1 MTMGSLLLPNSIRKR
16 WPRGGAA
23 WLLAAALM
31 AAAPAIAQKVFPTPE
46 AAVEMLVDG
55 LASHADDEVRAVLG
69 PDYRRLM
76 PLDAVAEEDRLDF
89 LAAWSRGHR
98 IERDGSGARLVLGD
112 GWTMPIPI
120 VRRGEG
126 WAFDVR
132 AGVEEVRI
140 RRIGRNE
147 LAAIKSMVAYV
158 DAQREYA
165 EQDRNGNGVLEYA
178 RRFLSQPGKQD
189 GLYWSTSDGE
199 PASPAGPLFDTRD
212 IKDGYYGYRFKIL
225 EAQGP
230 AASGGARSYLTGDKL
245 TNGFALVAWP
255 AHYGETGV
263 MSFLV
268 NHDGVVYQR
277 NLGPASARVAG
288 AMTRFDPG
296 NAWVALPPP

>member
-1 MTMGSLLLPNSIRKR
+1 MGTILRHTFMREWWLGRS
-16 WPRGGAA
+16 AA

-31 AAAPAIAQKVFPTPE
+31 AASPAIAQKVFPTPE
-46 AAVEMLVDG
+46 AAVERLVDG
-55 LASHADDEVRAVLG
+55 LARHADDEVRAVLG

-76 PLDAVAEEDRLDF
+76 PLDAVAADDRLDF

-98 IERDGSGARLVLGD
+98 IDRNGNVARLVLGD
-112 GWTMPIPI
+112 GWTLPIPI

-126 WAFDVR
+126 WVFDVR
-132 AGVEEVRI
+132 AGAEEVRV

-147 LAAIKSMVAYV
+147 LAAIRAMSAYY

-165 EQDRNGNGVLEYA
+165 AEDRNGNGVLEYA
-178 RRFLSQPGKQD
+178 RRFVSRPGQQD

-199 PASPAGPLFDTRD
+199 PASPAGPLFDAHD
-212 IKDGYYGYRFKIL
+212 LKNGYYGYRFKIL

-230 AASGGARSYLTGDKL
+230 AASGGARSYLARDKL

-255 AHYGETGV
+255 ARYGETGV
-263 MSFLV
+263 MSFLI

-277 NLGPASARVAG
+277 NLGTASASVAG
-288 AMTRFDPG
+288 AMTRFDPDTP
-296 NAWVALPPP
+296 WVALPQR

>member
-1 MTMGSLLLPNSIRKR
+1 MTMGSILLPNSIRKL

-31 AAAPAIAQKVFPTPE
+31 AAAPALAQKVFPTPE

-76 PLDAVAEEDRLDF
+76 PLDAVSEDDRLDF

-98 IERDGSGARLVLGD
+98 IDRNGADARLVLGD
-112 GWTMPIPI
+112 GWTLPIPI

-165 EQDRNGNGVLEYA
+165 AQDRNGNGVLEYA
-178 RRFLSQPGKQD
+178 RRFVSRPGQQD
-189 GLYWSTSDGE
+189 GLYWSTPDGE

-230 AASGGARSYLTGDKL
+230 AASGGARSYLNRDKL

-255 AHYGETGV
+255 ARYGETGV
-263 MSFLV
+263 MSFLI

-277 NLGPASARVAG
+277 NLGTASATVAG
-288 AMTRFDPG
+288 AMTRFDPD
-296 NAWVALPPP
+296 ATWVALPPP